1 MEREKGMLNQRKAAV
16 PFVLITVFLDIL
28 GIGIVIPVLPALVG
42 TMTTSPDQQAYWYGA
57 LMAAYGLM
65 LFCSAPLLGALSD
78 QFGRRPLLLVAIFG
92 LGLNFLLT
100 ALSPWLSL
108 LLIARLIGGACG
120 ASYSVAGAYLADITA
135 PEDRAKTFGIMGA
148 VFGLGFICGPMF
160 GGLLAQHDLRLPYFA
175 AASLSLL
182 NWLYGFFVLP
192 ESNQNRSRFSFAKAN
207 PFSALIGLAQ
217 IHGIGNLV
225 AVFTLVALPEFILR
239 TTWVLY
245 TTFRFRWGPIEN
257 GISLF
262 IVGIASALGQTILLR
277 TMLKNFGDV
286 RTLLVGLTSSFL
298 AYILYGLS
306 TQGWMMYAVICAN
319 MLGFVVAPALQ
330 GLVSK
335 AVDPAKQ
342 GLAIGSLNSINSIMG
357 VIAPLFATPILAS
370 VSHYPPT
377 DFRVG
382 TTFFLAALIQFSAL
396 ALAIRHFRKEP
407 VTVAIA
413 PPHAG

>member
-1 MEREKGMLNQRKAAV
+1 
-16 PFVLITVFLDIL
+16 
-28 GIGIVIPVLPALVG
+28 
-42 TMTTSPDQQAYWYGA
+42 
-57 LMAAYGLM
+57 
-65 LFCSAPLLGALSD
+65 
-78 QFGRRPLLLVAIFG
+78 
-92 LGLNFLLT
+92 
-100 ALSPWLSL
+100 
-108 LLIARLIGGACG
+108 
-120 ASYSVAGAYLADITA
+120 
-135 PEDRAKTFGIMGA
+135 
-148 VFGLGFICGPMF
+148 
-160 GGLLAQHDLRLPYFA
+160 
-175 AASLSLL
+175 
-182 NWLYGFFVLP
+182 LYGFFVLP

-245 TTFRFRWGPIEN
+245 TTFRFRWGPTEN

-286 RTLLVGLTSSFL
+286 RTLLVGLTSSFF

-306 TQGWMMYAVICAN
+306 TQGWMMYVVICAN

-377 DFRVG
+377 DLRVG
-382 TTFFLAALIQFSAL
+382 TTFFLAALFQFSAL